1 MSSWTCL
8 VRIDYESFV
17 ILSNLLVP
25 PLSVKILRTD
35 HTLIVGQ
42 SRTLE
47 CEVTGARPKPKITW
61 WKGGKQLRESQSRVI
76 KSFH

>member
-1 MSSWTCL
+1 M
-8 VRIDYESFV
+8 DF
-17 ILSNLLVP
+17 LVP

-35 HTLIVGQ
+35 HPLIVGQ

-61 WKGGKQLRESQSRVI
+61 WKGATQLRESQSRVGI
-76 KSFH
+76 IANMPSKSNHLIMKVT